1 MVFGRRQVAERPAEP
16 VAEREVELAREERAV
31 DRGDLDRDEVGRDD
45 LDRDEVVE
53 VRSARW
59 DVGSILA
66 TAAGVALIVIG
77 AVALA
82 RTGIDRSWYDP
93 VVQVLGNDHTAL
105 LGAIEVGVGVLLVLA
120 GLAGARA
127 LAGLVAVVAGAA
139 ATVAAIEPDA
149 VERELA
155 IEQEWAI
162 AMAVGGFVLALII
175 IVSREHTQARRL
187 ERRRVTRPA

>member
-1 MVFGRRQVAERPAEP
+1 MAFGRRQVAEPPAEP
-16 VAEREVELAREERAV
+16 VTEREVELAREERVV
-31 DRGDLDRDEVGRDD
+31 DRDD

-59 DVGSILA
+59 DFGSMLA

-175 IVSREHTQARRL
+175 IVSRERTQARRL